1 VEKRVTSVQIV
12 QINQRVDGRITVE
25 ASLEEV
31 DDLHL
36 EVAVA
41 AKMGTVKEAGLLGS

>member
-12 QINQRVDGRITVE
+12 QINQWVDGRITVE

-31 DDLHL
+31 DGLHL
-36 EVAVA
+36 EVVVA